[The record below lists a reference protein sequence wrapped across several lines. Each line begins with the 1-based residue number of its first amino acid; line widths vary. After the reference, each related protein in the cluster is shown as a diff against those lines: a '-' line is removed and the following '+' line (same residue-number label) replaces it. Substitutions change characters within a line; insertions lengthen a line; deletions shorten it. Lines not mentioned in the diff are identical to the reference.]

1 MSTFAKLKPTSAK
14 IMLGIDSKETPMV
27 TGIYAKNIREAAR
40 RIYLRERNSTDRKIA
55 ARSAKI
61 QKEYNAVWK

>member
-1 MSTFAKLKPTSAK
+1 
-14 IMLGIDSKETPMV
+14 MLGIDSKETPVV
-27 TGIYAKNIREAAR
+27 TGVYAMNIRDAAR
-40 RIYLRERNSTDRKIA
+40 RSYLRKKNSVDRKIS